1 MYNTLYSFDFDDT
14 LVHTMLP
21 EPGMDI
27 WQEKTGSKWPYIGWW
42 SKPESLDMEIFDSPK
57 NEWVYK
63 KYLEAQA
70 DPSGYRILA
79 TGRLDTINGM
89 REAVQKIL
97 HNYELEFD
105 EVYLNWGED
114 TFMFKT
120 KLFEKMISK
129 TGCRNFIAYDDRAEH
144 LPMFEEWAKTQF
156 CSVTI
161 VDVVNKTSKVI
172 N

>member
-14 LVHTMLP
+14 LIHTMLP
-21 EPGMDI
+21 DPGMRI
-27 WQEKTGSKWPYIGWW
+27 WEEKTGLKWPYRGWW
-42 SKPESLDMEIFDSPK
+42 SKPETLDMSLFDTPK

-63 KYLEAQA
+63 KYLEAEA

-79 TGRLDTINGM
+79 TGRLDTVNGM
-89 REAVQKIL
+89 REGVQNIL
-97 HNYELEFD
+97 DYYGFEFD
-105 EVYLNWGED
+105 EVYLNWGGD
-114 TFMFKT
+114 TFKFKT
-120 KLFEKMISK
+120 TLFEKMILK
-129 TGCRNFIAYDDRAEH
+129 TGCRNFIMYDDRVEH
-144 LPMFEEWAKTQF
+144 LPMFEEWAKTQD